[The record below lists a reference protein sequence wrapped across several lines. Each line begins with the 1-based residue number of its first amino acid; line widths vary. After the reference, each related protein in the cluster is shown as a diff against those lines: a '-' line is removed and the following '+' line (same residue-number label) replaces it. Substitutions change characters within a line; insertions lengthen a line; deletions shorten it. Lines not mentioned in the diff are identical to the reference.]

1 MGAWLEFVTAMTFLS
16 NPKLYTLP
24 LWINLSITNPFG
36 IPWAKFAAAS
46 LISRILRVILNFFPQ
61 TLYIYRKGIVVYI
74 FTGNVPD
81 FLQQPASGQNSSLI
95 V

>member
-1 MGAWLEFVTAMTFLS
+1 MLVDTTDKTIKIKKPFFISGFLK
-16 NPKLYTLP
+16 KLTL
-24 LWINLSITNPFG
+24 ITNFVSQSANG
-36 IPWAKFAAAS
+36 LNK
-46 LISRILRVILNFFPQ
+46 SRILRVILNFFPQ